1 MILLDSHTTPAGDTM
16 TPNFLRV
23 GDRQQRG
30 DAAFSE
36 LPQKQIVGL
45 ELMLNA
51 DRPKRMGMCSVPS
64 AILSHCRVW
73 RAWLA
78 EVKARAKVGCG
89 EPLDTSRGLCGGG
102 TGMRLQQRAG
112 QLFRLGWCLWSGTFY
127 LESVSLHPSC
137 PRSSQWPHPCHG
149 LSGKVSG
156 TGLKAQAGK
165 EGNAALEPGPETV
178 ILEFRRESL
187 STNFSRWGWR

>member
-89 EPLDTSRGLCGGG
+89 EPLDTSRRLCGGG

-112 QLFRLGWCLWSGTFY
+112 QLFRLGWCVWSGTFY

-137 PRSSQWPHPCHG
+137 PRKFTVATPLSWPFWEGFWNWTESSGREGGQRCP
-149 LSGKVSG
+149 G
-156 TGLKAQAGK
+156 TRA
-165 EGNAALEPGPETV
+165 
-178 ILEFRRESL
+178 RDS
-187 STNFSRWGWR
+187 NFGI